1 MSIYSEYT
9 AISSAQNSY
18 YSVAS
23 VVAKVSEYIPQE
35 SSLNELEELLKS
47 YYIPAFTVDIDDNNL
62 YISVYPLDG
71 AVSYIQVPRVVNSV
85 PVVLQSQPEISDT
98 NVGFTERIQPAE
110 IAPVKVDPSIHGDP
124 VIKRPVAKIEM
135 EQEDYTNHF
144 YSVFGWQPIENLF
157 ITRFPQD
164 ENDNSK
170 VVEMKAGLGVMQDII
185 ANQLNDLDPEAYQH
199 IIDEYNS
206 WLQKIQA
213 VQEFLQLL
221 TDQQES
227 LKAIIDIPSIKNTFF
242 NTNVQGKWG
251 NYENTP
257 LSFMDADGVEQVI
270 NQLAQGM
277 SQVFGE
283 YNNGD
288 ASIPFFRPPLW
299 DSKIS
304 QTQLIG
310 GLAWQQLIPGA
321 SDPLTTLAYYYP
333 ITITGEIVPADA
345 TGIHVNNWDG
355 TESGDLSFHRID
367 SGLSDLTSPFPHV
380 LQEIGLYNSPESLNS
395 NYGYHYPYVES
406 AY

>member
-1 MSIYSEYT
+1 
-9 AISSAQNSY
+9 
-18 YSVAS
+18 
-23 VVAKVSEYIPQE
+23 
-35 SSLNELEELLKS
+35 
-47 YYIPAFTVDIDDNNL
+47 
-62 YISVYPLDG
+62 
-71 AVSYIQVPRVVNSV
+71 
-85 PVVLQSQPEISDT
+85 
-98 NVGFTERIQPAE
+98 
-110 IAPVKVDPSIHGDP
+110 
-124 VIKRPVAKIEM
+124 
-135 EQEDYTNHF
+135 
-144 YSVFGWQPIENLF
+144 
-157 ITRFPQD
+157 
-164 ENDNSK
+164 
-170 VVEMKAGLGVMQDII
+170 
-185 ANQLNDLDPEAYQH
+185 
-199 IIDEYNS
+199 
-206 WLQKIQA
+206 
-213 VQEFLQLL
+213 
-221 TDQQES
+221 
-227 LKAIIDIPSIKNTFF
+227 
-242 NTNVQGKWG
+242 
-251 NYENTP
+251 
-257 LSFMDADGVEQVI
+257 MDADGVEQVI

-406 AY
+406 AYYHRVLQKFYGTNPSIRANVNNLENANISELDSDRISEWYAKEIDALVNDEDPLNLHLGWLSEYENIRPTMKTAVNLEGANGGALLIRHAIIKAIDELVESGVDVGSYLGKNPGGNTWFDEIGASSVLGQKSPNVFPNPADMSISPDDVERDALSDTRYINYCTMMSLLHKLTPASVRPLSEYEDDFLSTIKQVFFNASNK